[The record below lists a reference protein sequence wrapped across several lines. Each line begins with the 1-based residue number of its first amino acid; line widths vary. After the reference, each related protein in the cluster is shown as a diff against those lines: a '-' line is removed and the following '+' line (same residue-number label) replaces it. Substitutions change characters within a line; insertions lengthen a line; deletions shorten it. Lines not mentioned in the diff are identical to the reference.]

1 MMRWTKVTAAFSE
14 TPEDWALPIEVF
26 RCHGCEGTEQTDF
39 PATLSG
45 YVPMVPGWQARVNVL
60 TAALGEGADD
70 VYTAVVD
77 EEDWA
82 ENWKAHFPP
91 LRIGRR
97 WVVRPTWET
106 VELGPDDL
114 ELVLDPGQAFGTGDH
129 ATTSMCLE
137 LLEDADVAGKSVLDI
152 GCGSGILSIGA
163 AKLGADRVLAVDIEP
178 GAVEVARVNAER
190 NGVVL
195 ECVEQD
201 ALGEGADTGWDV
213 ILSNII
219 SATLIRI
226 AVGVRAHIAD
236 GGLWIVSGVIR
247 SNWDDVLAA
256 ATRAGF
262 GLEQQLVEGE
272 WVAARF
278 RAPGGEAHGVR

>member
-1 MMRWTKVTAAFSE
+1 MMRWTKVTAAFPVP
-14 TPEDWALPIEVF
+14 PEDWAVPIEWF
-26 RCHGCEGTEQTDF
+26 RQHGCEGTEQTDF
-39 PATLSG
+39 PATLAG
-45 YVPMVPGWQARVNVL
+45 YIPMVPGWQARVDALV
-60 TAALGEGADD
+60 AALEPEAEQ
-70 VYTAVVD
+70 VSTSMVE

-91 LRIGRR
+91 MRIGRR

-106 VELGPDDL
+106 VELGPEDL

-129 ATTSMCLE
+129 PTTSMCLQ
-137 LLEDADVAGKSVLDI
+137 LLEDADVEGKSVLDI
-152 GCGSGILSIGA
+152 GSGSGILSIGA
-163 AKLGADRVLAVDIEP
+163 AKLGAARVLAVDIEP
-178 GAVEVARVNAER
+178 GAVVVARQNAER

-201 ALGEGADTGWDV
+201 AFGEGAETGWNL

-226 AVGVRAHIAD
+226 VSGVRAHIAD
-236 GGLWIVSGVIR
+236 GGTWIVSGVIR
-247 SNWDDVLAA
+247 ANWDDVLAA
-256 ATRAGF
+256 AVRVGF
-262 GLEQQLVEGE
+262 VLERREEQGE

-278 RAPGGEAHGVR
+278 RAGAG